1 MKMKRNC
8 LLLLIFPALIA
19 TNCHAQ
25 KIATFEV
32 ELAEPAS
39 GLDVPAEIQL
49 DDITFLSGSEL
60 TLFQIQ
66 PDKRTE
72 IPFQVREGEH
82 RSLYWVIETKNLNTG
97 KAVYELVKGKS
108 DMKPDLIE
116 TKTEDGLLTIHT
128 GNRNLLG
135 YQYGMKYPP
144 EGVDPAY
151 KRSGFIH
158 PLWSPHGQVL
168 TRIQPPDHFHH
179 YGIWNPWT
187 QVSFEGQTVDFWNL
201 AKKEGTVRF
210 AGFVS
215 TADGPV
221 FCEYQ
226 TLHEHVVLKNDG
238 SEKVALNEMQTV
250 RIYQPHDPDYYIADI
265 TSQLSCATDS
275 PFKILE
281 YRYAGLGWR
290 ATEQWNKDNSE
301 ILTSEGKTRKD
312 ADGSAARWCIVQGR
326 IDNDYAGV
334 VMMSY
339 PANYNHPEPL
349 RVWPENMNERGD
361 VYANFCPTKNKDW
374 LLNPGRRYVLK
385 YRLLVFNGHCTK
397 EKAESGWQYFA
408 KPPKVSV
415 KMN

>member
-19 TNCHAQ
+19 ANCNAQ
-25 KIATFEV
+25 KIATLEV
-32 ELAEPAS
+32 ELAEHAS

-60 TLFQIQ
+60 TLFQLQ
-66 PDKRTE
+66 GDKRTE
-72 IPFQVREGEH
+72 VPFQVREGEH
-82 RSLYWVIETKNLNTG
+82 RSLLWVIETKNLNAG

-116 TKTEDGLLTIHT
+116 AKTENGLLTIHS
-128 GNRNLLG
+128 GDRNLLG

-168 TRIQPPDHFHH
+168 TRIQPPDHYHH

-187 QVSFEGQTVDFWNL
+187 QVSFEGKTVDFWNL

-215 TADGPV
+215 IAEGPV

-301 ILTSEGKTRKD
+301 VLTSEGKTRKD
-312 ADGSAARWCIVQGR
+312 ADGSMARWCIVQGQV
-326 IDNDYAGV
+326 DNDYAGV

-374 LLNPGRRYVLK
+374 LLNPGQKYALK